1 MTIGIRQLRQTL
13 SEQLAAVQDG
23 HTVTITS
30 HGKPIARLVPVGR
43 PTKLEQL
50 RAEGLVREPTR
61 QRRPLPEPAPAE
73 GSVSDL
79 VAEQR
84 R

>member
-1 MTIGIRQLRQTL
+1 MSIGIRQLRRTL

-50 RAEGLVREPTR
+50 RAAGLVREPTR
-61 QRRPLPEPAPAE
+61 QRQPLPEPARAE
-73 GSVSDL
+73 GTVSDL